1 MDIGLPGVQ
10 AFLPKKKLEKY
21 TKEFLDGEFPTVGQ
35 LVPCVV
41 TQLNGPAAKLSA
53 EPAKLRSNV
62 TQVTKQT
69 IVQLMSEIW
78 MFGFQTL
85 LMEPRC

>member
-21 TKEFLDGEFPTVGQ
+21 TKEFLEGEFPTVGQ

-53 EPAKLRSNV
+53 EPGKLRSNV
-62 TQVTKQT
+62 TQVPRT
-69 IVQLMSEIW
+69 IICKFYS
-78 MFGFQTL
+78 
-85 LMEPRC
+85 